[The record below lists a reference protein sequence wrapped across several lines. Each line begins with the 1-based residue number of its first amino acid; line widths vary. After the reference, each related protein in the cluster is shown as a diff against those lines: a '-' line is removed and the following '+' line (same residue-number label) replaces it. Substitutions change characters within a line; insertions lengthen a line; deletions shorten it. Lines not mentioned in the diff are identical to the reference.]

1 MSGLSR
7 LYGMQLLMRIE
18 LLGVSTEMRSGIIH
32 FIEDKLCH

>member
-7 LYGMQLLMRIE
+7 LYGMQMLTRIE